1 MWNLGNPIGRTWDGT
16 DVGQRLFQA
25 HPGYLAGCCIL
36 VVEDEPLIALDLV
49 QTLERTGAE
58 VVGPAAEVAEA
69 LALLTG
75 HLAIH
80 TAVLDVQLAHELCWP
95 IADALAARN
104 IPFVF
109 TTGYQVTDTP
119 PAYAAVPR
127 LLKPIDPSDLARLL
141 CMLR

>member
-1 MWNLGNPIGRTWDGT
+1 MVTGDDVLDQIPGWLREGVDLSHMETGAPIATVADR
-16 DVGQRLFQA
+16 
-25 HPGYLAGCCIL
+25 L
-36 VVEDEPLIALDLV
+36 VVANAYL
-49 QTLERTGAE
+49 GA
-58 VVGPAAEVAEA
+58 
-69 LALLTG
+69 
-75 HLAIH
+75 
-80 TAVLDVQLAHELCWP
+80 WP